1 MMSVE
6 AVTRT
11 LADAGVR
18 YAVIGAVALAARG
31 ASRSTLDFD
40 LLVADS
46 RVLHDD
52 FWSSIRGTG
61 TRVEIRKGDLDDP
74 LAGVVRITGSQ
85 PVDVVV
91 AKYRWQRD
99 VVERAESVVVR
110 DLTLPIARTADLV
123 LLKLFAGG
131 YRDLDD
137 VRTLL
142 HVGEPS
148 VVSEVDA
155 ALEELPAEM
164 RDRWSRLLSE
174 STS

>member
-1 MMSVE
+1 MSVE

-40 LLVADS
+40 LLVAED
-46 RVLHDD
+46 RVLNDE
-52 FWSSIRGTG
+52 FWKPIRD
-61 TRVEIRKGDLDDP
+61 VEVRKGDVDDP
-74 LAGVVRITGSQ
+74 LAGVVRVGGSE
-85 PVDVVV
+85 PVDIVVV
-91 AKYRWQRD
+91 RYRWQKGI
-99 VVERAESVVVR
+99 VERAEPVVVR
-110 DLTLPIARTADLV
+110 GLTLPIARSADLV

-131 YRDLDD
+131 YRDVQD

-142 HVGEPS
+142 NVSDPS
-148 VVSEVDA
+148 LVSEVAA
-155 ALEELPAEM
+155 ALEGLPAEM

-174 STS
+174 TAT

>member
-1 MMSVE
+1 MSVE

-40 LLVADS
+40 LLVGDG
-46 RVLHDD
+46 RVLHDE
-52 FWSSIRGTG
+52 FWKSIRDTGTG
-61 TRVEIRKGDLDDP
+61 VEIRKGDLDDP
-74 LAGVVRITGSQ
+74 LAGVVRVAGSE
-85 PVDVVV
+85 PVDVIVV
-91 AKYRWQRD
+91 RYRWQKD
-99 VVERAESVVVR
+99 IVEHAEPVVVR
-110 DLTLPIARTADLV
+110 GLTLPIARTADLV

-131 YRDLDD
+131 YRDVQD

-142 HVGEPS
+142 HVSDPS
-148 VVSEVDA
+148 LVSEVAA

-164 RDRWSRLLSE
+164 RERWSRLLSE
-174 STS
+174 AAT